1 MSIINGIKSYINDD
15 DTKITIIKN
24 KINIVNY
31 NDIGH
36 FDSEKIV
43 VKFIDSNV
51 IIKGSNLAIS
61 KLLKDEILITGEF
74 KLVEFR

>member
-1 MSIINGIKSYINDD
+1 MGIINGIKSYINED
-15 DTKITIIKN
+15 DTKITIINN

-43 VKFIDSNV
+43 VKLIDSEV
-51 IIKGSNLAIS
+51 IIKGSELAIS
-61 KLLKDEILITGEF
+61 KLLKDEILITGKF
-74 KLVEFR
+74 KTLEFR

>member
-1 MSIINGIKSYINDD
+1 MGIINGIKSYINED
-15 DTKITIIKN
+15 DTKITIVKN

-31 NDIGH
+31 KDIGH

-43 VKFIDSNV
+43 VKLDSSEV
-51 IIKGSNLAIS
+51 VVKGNNLAIS
-61 KLLKDEILITGEF
+61 KLLADEILITGDF